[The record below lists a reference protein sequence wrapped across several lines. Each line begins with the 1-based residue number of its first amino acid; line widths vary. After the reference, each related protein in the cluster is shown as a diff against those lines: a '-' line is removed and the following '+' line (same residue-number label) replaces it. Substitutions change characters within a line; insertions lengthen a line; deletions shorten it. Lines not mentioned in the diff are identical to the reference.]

1 MTKKKSY
8 KIFENICNV
17 DISEQDIYDY
27 SPEVLAALLEDHTM
41 SIYVQENSKEPSK
54 VANIF
59 WATFDYESTIIDENG
74 IVINDGYQY
83 NDEIKIEK
91 ITGLCQRVIM
101 PRVLKTKQ
109 LQIDRTKDKAEVFTP
124 SWVCNAQNNLID
136 TAWFGRKDV
145 FNREVISENGTHY
158 WIPTEG
164 KIVFPDNDPKKTW
177 TKYIVENRMEITCGE
192 APYLVSRYDTTTGV
206 FIPIQKRIGLLDRK
220 FRVINENVKTEK
232 EWYDMAEKYG
242 YEVEEKEFY
251 IPYQEAMKRSKARK
265 AEGGAKRR
273 VPKARRKVFASLQ
286 GAELAEVSRWVD
298 DAKAMSFR
306 KIDNVVYGYDSAVM
320 DDVTHLSESLSVAY
334 SGVALGQIFKGALK
348 PEHSLAMFVG
358 RSRDVVPEVEVS
370 LEDAQNFL
378 RKQDIDAK
386 QFSEG
391 INIVM
396 YKGVAIGFV
405 KRIGARCNNM
415 YPKEQ
420 RILNL

>member
-1 MTKKKSY
+1 MTKNKSY

-41 SIYVQENSKEPSK
+41 STYVQENSKESSK

-74 IVINDGYQY
+74 IFINDGYQY

-91 ITGLCQRVIM
+91 ITGLCKRVIM

-232 EWYDMAEKYG
+232 DWYNMAEKAIKHTYG
-242 YEVEEKEFY
+242 FEWQGDNLLLAREALLYTY
-251 IPYQEAMKRSKARK
+251 IEYYMDKFNKKDETGKYIKD
-265 AEGGAKRR
+265 AKGELR
-273 VPKARRKVFASLQ
+273 VPTKQKIINAARWISWNLWQMDGLKFVIPETCKKVKVCINQKEIDQAIN
-286 GAELAEVSRWVD
+286 D
-298 DAKAMSFR
+298 PFR
-306 KIDNVVYGYDSAVM
+306 QM
-320 DDVTHLSESLSVAY
+320 
-334 SGVALGQIFKGALK
+334 F
-348 PEHSLAMFVG
+348 PEEAIP
-358 RSRDVVPEVEVS
+358 VPEPKYELQECPGCVS
-370 LEDAQNFL
+370 GDHMKHTGIYAIIRDWSIYENGHKDKNGKTGKE
-378 RKQDIDAK
+378 RCDIRFID
-386 QFSEG
+386 
-391 INIVM
+391 IVN
-396 YKGVAIGFV
+396 KNRVNKKI
-405 KRIGARCNNM
+405 
-415 YPKEQ
+415 
-420 RILNL
+420 